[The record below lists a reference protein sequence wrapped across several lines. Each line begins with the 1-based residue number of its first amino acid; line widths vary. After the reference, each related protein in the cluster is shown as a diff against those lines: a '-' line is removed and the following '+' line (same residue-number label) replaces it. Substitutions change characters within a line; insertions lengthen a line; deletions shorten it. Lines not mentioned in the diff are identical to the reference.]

1 VTDRDP
7 PHDSGDPRRPTRRRR
22 NRSRDVAPAPQDTGA
37 NGLPAGV
44 ESSYGA
50 AFPDPAPGTPA
61 RPRPERNRALAL
73 KLTTP
78 EVVAIT
84 EEQYREAVDLL
95 AAMIVSWVQ
104 RDRAE
109 RTDTSPHDQ

>member
-1 VTDRDP
+1 MTDRDP
-7 PHDSGDPRRPTRRRR
+7 PHDSGDPPRVTRRRR
-22 NRSRDVAPAPQDTGA
+22 NRSRDPARAAQDTGT
-37 NGLPAGV
+37 NGLPDRI

-50 AFPDPAPGTPA
+50 AFPDPAPVTPA

-84 EEQYREAVDLL
+84 EEQYREAVNLL

-109 RTDTSPHDQ
+109 PTDTSPHEQ